1 MSLPWVVLPGV
12 ILVTVP
18 AVMLLSPET
27 QLNPGLFIAVAFLLM
42 PLGFV
47 AYGVLQILA
56 LPARWRMRTGEPQ
69 LLTVDAEGIDLRGM
83 GHLAWNEI
91 EDVRVVNS
99 NRPTGEDEPSIP
111 RLEIVPRDR
120 SRLANRPLWD
130 QRRDAWRSFLRRL
143 NPFGDRSP
151 VQPVFGIDLDLIDA
165 NPDEV
170 IDLIARYRI
179 VEDET

>member
-1 MSLPWVVLPGV
+1 
-12 ILVTVP
+12 
-18 AVMLLSPET
+18 
-27 QLNPGLFIAVAFLLM
+27 
-42 PLGFV
+42 
-47 AYGVLQILA
+47 
-56 LPARWRMRTGEPQ
+56 MRTGEPQ